1 MINNAA
7 THHFQV
13 LVHHTMALLQKLEKQ
28 QQPPQQAVNA
38 VYFLRIIVKHLT
50 ENLSAAQL
58 VTYVNGPAQANGS
71 ASAHAGAASEG
82 AHLFL
87 SAFRH
92 ADEGLTGIISQTQ
105 STGLTKTPAVQRV
118 CCRGL

>member
-28 QQPPQQAVNA
+28 QQPSQQVVNA
-38 VYFLRIIVKHLT
+38 VYFLRVILKHLT

-58 VTYVNGPAQANGS
+58 VAYVNGMPQANGS

-82 AHLFL
+82 APLFL
-87 SAFRH
+87 GLH
-92 ADEGLTGIISQTQ
+92 A
-105 STGLTKTPAVQRV
+105 
-118 CCRGL
+118 CR